1 MDATNKRLACLAAKI
16 RNGERIRVAILGLGS
31 VGNYLLEYINNWEYD
46 NVAILIGCRNVAKA
60 QSDINIARVARLIRG
75 KSPKSMEIHEVDL
88 DSVKSIASFF
98 RDAKPDFVVNS
109 SRAYSG
115 LKYGSISWH
124 TIRAY
129 GLWAPL
135 AMKYI
140 RNIMAAHKEAASR
153 SIVINTSYS
162 DAAIPWLKSA
172 GMEYPDFGSGNLN
185 HLIPR
190 IKMAV
195 ASAKGIAD
203 ANEIEVELATSHFHD
218 VVISKEGQT
227 EGVDPLL
234 RVIHNGKDIDVGDV
248 KAIYMACAI
257 PMPVDAKRNMMN
269 ASSNFEIISKIIGAI
284 VDRKKCVIHSP
295 GVGGNLGG
303 YPVLLDAAG
312 DEVSI
317 KYDER
322 HFRFEDMNAINRRS
336 IYFDGIEDV
345 SGGSLFWTPELAKKV
360 RASFGVDIPH
370 EVKYDDIPRVAEFI
384 IEKIIKPYLA
394 AKS

>member
-1 MDATNKRLACLAAKI
+1 METTNKRLACLATKI
-16 RNGERIRVAILGLGS
+16 RNGEKIRVAILGLGS
-31 VGNYLLEYINNWEYD
+31 VGNYLLEYLNNWDYD
-46 NVAILIGCRNVAKA
+46 NVTILVGCRNVARA

-75 KSPKSMEIHEVDL
+75 KSPKDMEIHEVDL
-88 DSVKSIASFF
+88 DSVESIAMFF

-140 RNIMAAHKEAASR
+140 RNIMVAHKNAGSK

-190 IKMAV
+190 IKMAI

-203 ANEIEVELATSHFHD
+203 ANEIEVELVTSHFHD

-227 EGVDPLL
+227 EGLDPLL
-234 RVIHNGKDIDVGDV
+234 RVTHNGKDIDVGDV
-248 KAIYMACAI
+248 KEIYTRTA
-257 PMPVDAKRNMMN
+257 R
-269 ASSNFEIISKIIGAI
+269 
-284 VDRKKCVIHSP
+284 
-295 GVGGNLGG
+295 
-303 YPVLLDAAG
+303 
-312 DEVSI
+312 
-317 KYDER
+317 
-322 HFRFEDMNAINRRS
+322 
-336 IYFDGIEDV
+336 
-345 SGGSLFWTPELAKKV
+345 
-360 RASFGVDIPH
+360 
-370 EVKYDDIPRVAEFI
+370 
-384 IEKIIKPYLA
+384 
-394 AKS
+394 